1 MYNISKKYFTSVS
14 SKSNPFGDVCNFIFD
29 STSGLHFISN
39 SKKNLYYL
47 MARESSLVIKEIFS
61 CKMSRILG
69 EISNIGCDNQNT
81 IYAFFEEKY
90 QLLKLTYDWMHK
102 DKLVSITNN
111 DRNEKILN
119 FYSKNGWIV
128 IVSLIEGEEEIKVKM
143 TNSEG
148 GEWRICLPKP

>member
-1 MYNISKKYFTSVS
+1 
-14 SKSNPFGDVCNFIFD
+14 
-29 STSGLHFISN
+29 
-39 SKKNLYYL
+39 

-111 DRNEKILN
+111 DRNEKILD

-128 IVSLIEGEEEIKVKM
+128 IVSLIEG
-143 TNSEG
+143 
-148 GEWRICLPKP
+148 